1 MPEYHPCPYFGGDV
15 EVTDERY
22 AHVLEEHFDLAQRYW
37 GRVAETLADPDRVY
51 QSRQDSKGSVF
62 IRWYD
67 DLNKN
72 VLVVTISDPDGRN
85 WLVTAYMTRKTPKGE
100 VLWERS

>member
-22 AHVLEEHFDLAQRYW
+22 AHVLAHHSDLVLRYW
-37 GRVAETLADPDRVY
+37 GRIPETLAFPDRVFR
-51 QSRQDSKGSVF
+51 SGQDPDGTVF

-67 DLNKN
+67 DLEKN
-72 VLVVTISDPDGRN
+72 VLVAVISDASGRN
-85 WLVTAYMTRKTPKGE
+85 WLITAYMTRKTPKGE
-100 VLWERS
+100 VLWAQD